1 MSYQHR
7 PPTVNMKSLA
17 VAVALLALVQGIA
30 SAETFT
36 LKQVP
41 GSLVDW
47 KDSGYYVGNAAPTG
61 ASTDEIV
68 IPLGMTVTVSYPT
81 DSAVIAFLNGID
93 NVKPAHT
100 QVSDGPIAKFVVNV
114 EEGSTLDW
122 TSRFESHVDSNNK
135 HGSYSYVQKTGPG
148 TLRLCNT
155 GAYVYQSRFVVSE
168 GEMWLPPLPDGA
180 TSKQYKYYGAVLV
193 EAAGIVRTD
202 RCNGNAIWDL
212 DGLYNDGVVKTE
224 SDTSTTVYLGSD
236 SNLLPPQTM
245 KCDGQYNGK
254 LSIYVR
260 NAHLEL
266 MGTNSTVNY
275 LAICGWASYGTL
287 LMPELR
293 AIQLGMKADA
303 TSALGKADP
312 AIHIEGDIGGRFIYC
327 GKGETSNKDMRFI
340 GYAHSE
346 INGGEHGGLRLTG
359 SFTRYASSTTWNPT
373 VVFGGDH
380 TNACEF
386 AGSNAD
392 FKFTSDSASQYFGR
406 TYVRYIKKIGT
417 GEWHFPFNI
426 NYTSGGTVA
435 VADGTLSYDYMDVK
449 GRLSSLGLS
458 TNCYAEMTRQPYPTD
473 CPTNHVDY
481 AFLLGGDSESETG
494 FFESRT
500 NSVQQCTDRPFGL
513 KGRGGFRAN
522 CGEVRYANVF
532 GVTSGAATLVLD
544 GTNAYENIVCDVSDG
559 TEGGK
564 VSVEKNG
571 SGTWVLGGDQTFT
584 GALTVN
590 GGTLVVRRPEQ
601 TYRRYRLLIKEIV
614 NNNAALLERRG
625 TPSGN
630 VQTVSFAE
638 VGLWDENNRRINMNL
653 AYNPDYRTLQPGQCA
668 WGWSLNMSGTT
679 AALNTTLL
687 FDGNRYTYVN
697 GVKTWGAVNNSFI
710 AYGSGVTN
718 PGAKQSEPLTWIPLD
733 MYLADGEKPVHHFD
747 VYAGDTANL
756 LGQVPAVF
764 QLLASVDGIHWDEVS
779 EDLTY
784 EHSNTRYAWFSTGT
798 SASLINNETGDLNS
812 PDTATFN
819 RADGWTTT
827 KTAPTKVFSL
837 LENVGPV
844 TVANGATLKYEGVAA
859 GAPALSN
866 LKFAT
871 GATGSID
878 GFAFAQEGMIEIDEM
893 PDSSVSIAVSL
904 PHSTG
909 LSNFGTWHVK
919 VGDQEKAAYR
929 VAASED
935 GFTITKK
942 GFCIILL

>member
-1 MSYQHR
+1 MSYRHR
-7 PPTVNMKSLA
+7 HPIVNLKSLA
-17 VAVALLALVQGIA
+17 VAVALVALVQGIA
-30 SAETFT
+30 LAETFT

-41 GSLVDW
+41 GSLSDW
-47 KDSGYYVGNAAPTG
+47 KDSAYYVEGAAPTG

-93 NVKPAHT
+93 NVKPEHT

-114 EEGSTLDW
+114 EEESTLDW
-122 TSRFESHVDSNNK
+122 TSRFYSHVSDKNV
-135 HGSYSYVQKTGPG
+135 HGSYSHVQKTGKG
-148 TLRLCNT
+148 ALRLCNT
-155 GAYVYQSRFVVSE
+155 GAYAYQSRFVVSD
-168 GEMWLPPLPDGA
+168 GEMWLPPLPDGT

-193 EAAGIVRTD
+193 EADGIVRTD
-202 RCNGNAIWDL
+202 RCNGSNAIWDL

-236 SNLLPPQTM
+236 SNLLPPQNM

-275 LAICGWASYGTL
+275 LAINGYASYGTRQ
-287 LMPELR
+287 MPEMR

-327 GKGETSNKDMRFI
+327 GKGETSNKDLRLI
-340 GYAHSE
+340 SYAHSE

-359 SFTRYASSTTWNPT
+359 SFTRYGSSTTWNPV

-392 FKFTSDSASQYFGR
+392 FLFSNTPSSQYYGR

-458 TNCYAEMTRQPYPTD
+458 TNCFAEAAQQPLPE
-473 CPTNHVDY
+473 NHVDY
-481 AFLLGGDSESETG
+481 AFLLGGNSETETG
-494 FFESRT
+494 IFESRT
-500 NSVQQCTDRPFGL
+500 NSVQLCTDRPFGL

-532 GVTSGAATLVLD
+532 GATAGDATLVLD

-559 TEGGK
+559 TKGGT

-584 GALTVN
+584 GTLTVN
-590 GGTLVVRRPEQ
+590 GGTLIVRRPAQ
-601 TYRRYRLLIKEIV
+601 AYRRYRLLIKEIV
-614 NNNAALLERRG
+614 DNNEALLERRG
-625 TPSGN
+625 TTPGTGTKN
-630 VQTVSFAE
+630 VSFAE
-638 VGLWDENNRRINMNL
+638 VGLWDEDNRRVNMNL

-668 WGWSLNMSGTT
+668 WGWSLRMSGTT
-679 AALNTTLL
+679 AELTTTLL
-687 FDGNRYTYVN
+687 FDGNRYTMVN
-697 GVKTWGAVNNSFI
+697 GSKIYGAVNNSFI

-718 PGAKQSEPLTWIPLD
+718 PGARQSDPLTWIPLD

-747 VYAGDTANL
+747 VFTGDTAGL

-779 EDLTY
+779 DNKTY
-784 EHSNTRYAWFSTGT
+784 EHSNTKYVWLSTGLGG
-798 SASLINNETGDLNS
+798 SIRNNDIGDLNS

-837 LENVGPV
+837 LENIGPV
-844 TVANGATLKYEGVAA
+844 TVANGATLKYEGSAA
-859 GAPALSN
+859 GAPTLSS

-878 GFAFAQEGMIEIDEM
+878 GFAFAQKGTFEIDEM
-893 PDSSVSIAVSL
+893 PESSVSIAVTL
-904 PHSTG
+904 PNSTG
-909 LSNFGTWHVK
+909 LSNFGSWDVE
-919 VGDQEKAAYR
+919 VGGAIKAGCR
-929 VAASED
+929 VAATEA

-942 GFCIILL
+942 GFCVILL

>member
-7 PPTVNMKSLA
+7 HPTVNMKSLA
-17 VAVALLALVQGIA
+17 VAVALVALVQGIA
-30 SAETFT
+30 LAETFT

-41 GSLVDW
+41 SSLADW
-47 KDSGYYVGNAAPTG
+47 KDSAYYVEGAAPTG

-81 DSAVIAFLNGID
+81 DSTVIAFLNGID

-114 EEGSTLDW
+114 ENGSTLDW
-122 TSRFESHVDSNNK
+122 TSRFYSHVSDKNV
-135 HGSYSYVQKTGPG
+135 HGSYSHVQKTGKG
-148 TLRLCNT
+148 ALRLCNT
-155 GAYVYQSRFVVSE
+155 GAYAYQSRFVVSD
-168 GEMWLPPLPDGA
+168 GEMWLPPLPDGT

-193 EAAGIVRTD
+193 EADGIVRTD
-202 RCNGNAIWDL
+202 RCNGSNAIWDL

-236 SNLLPPQTM
+236 SNLLPPQNM

-275 LAICGWASYGTL
+275 LAINGYASYGTRQ
-287 LMPELR
+287 MPEMR
-293 AIQLGMKADA
+293 AIQLGMKSDA

-327 GKGETSNKDMRFI
+327 GKGETSNKDLRLI
-340 GYAHSE
+340 SYAHSE

-359 SFTRYASSTTWNPT
+359 SFTRYGSSTTWNPV

-392 FKFTSDSASQYFGR
+392 FLFSNTPSSQYYGR

-458 TNCYAEMTRQPYPTD
+458 TNCFAEAAQQPLPE
-473 CPTNHVDY
+473 NHVDY
-481 AFLLGGDSESETG
+481 AFLLGGDSETETG
-494 FFESRT
+494 IFESRT
-500 NSVQQCTDRPFGL
+500 NSVQLCTDRPFGL

-522 CGEVRYANVF
+522 CGVVRYANVF
-532 GVTSGAATLVLD
+532 GATAGNATLVLD

-559 TEGGK
+559 TKGGT

-571 SGTWVLGGDQTFT
+571 VGTWVLGGDQTFT
-584 GALTVN
+584 GSLTVN
-590 GGTLVVRRPEQ
+590 GGTLVVRRPAQ
-601 TYRRYRLLIKEIV
+601 AYRRYRLLIKEIV
-614 NNNAALLERRG
+614 DNNEALLERRG
-625 TPSGN
+625 TTSGTGTKN
-630 VQTVSFAE
+630 VSFAE
-638 VGLWDENNRRINMNL
+638 VGLWDEDNRRVNMNL
-653 AYNPDYRTLQPGQCA
+653 AYNPDYRTLLPGQCA
-668 WGWSLNMSGTT
+668 WGWSLRMSGAT
-679 AALNTTLL
+679 AELTTTLL
-687 FDGNRYTYVN
+687 FDGNRYTKVN
-697 GVKTWGAVNNSFI
+697 GSKIYGAVNNSFI

-718 PGAKQSEPLTWIPLD
+718 PGARQSDPLTWIPLD

-747 VYAGDTANL
+747 VFTGDTEGL

-779 EDLTY
+779 DNKTY
-784 EHSNTRYAWFSTGT
+784 EHSNTKYVWLSTGLGG
-798 SASLINNETGDLNS
+798 SIRNNDIGDLNS
-812 PDTATFN
+812 PDTSTFN

-827 KTAPTKVFSL
+827 KTVPTKVFSL

-844 TVANGATLKYEGVAA
+844 AVANGATLKYEGDAA
-859 GAPALSN
+859 GAPALSS

-871 GATGSID
+871 GSTGSID
-878 GFAFAQEGMIEIDEM
+878 GFAFAQKGTFEIDEM
-893 PDSSVSIAVSL
+893 PESSVSIAVTL
-904 PHSTG
+904 PNSTG
-909 LSNFGTWHVK
+909 LSNLDSWDVE
-919 VGDQEKAAYR
+919 VGGAIKAGCR
-929 VAASED
+929 VAATEA

-942 GFCIILL
+942 GFCVILL